1 MNDLARRAAAGAL
14 LLALAACSG
23 GAGGGLQSGVNPLPM
38 TARHRAHAP
47 SKQLV
52 YVASDYSS
60 TGAVYVYSAKGQA
73 QKPIATITNGIATP
87 GGLAVD
93 ASGNL
98 YVANAS
104 NNTVTVYAP
113 GQTTPSATYSQGIS
127 TPMDVAVGNDGTV
140 YVANETGGGSYSG
153 SISEYPSGSMTPN
166 ATILLANEY
175 AFAVALDSS
184 NALYVSWFS
193 LSSFGVEIYK
203 YPTEGSTNGANLN
216 LDLPTYAFPAYALAF
231 DHSGNLVVPYERL
244 DHKPP
249 KYLAIFPPGAT
260 EPKKKINMGGL
271 MDVVMGLAFPTSGSK
286 LFYVSTSND
295 HEWVQLTYPKA
306 IPRDVVNVGSPAGL
320 ALSP

>member
-23 GAGGGLQSGVNPLPM
+23 GTGAGPQSGLNPLPM
-38 TARHRAHAP
+38 TAHHRAFAHT
-47 SKQLV
+47 KQLV

-73 QKPIATITNGIATP
+73 QKPIATITDGIATP
-87 GGLAVD
+87 QGLAVD
-93 ASGNL
+93 SSGNL
-98 YVANAS
+98 YVANS
-104 NNTVTVYAP
+104 GSNTVTVYPP

-127 TPMDVAVGNDGTV
+127 TPFDVAVGNDGTV
-140 YVANETGGGSYSG
+140 YVANETGGASYSG
-153 SISEYPSGSMTPN
+153 SVTEYPSGSMTPS
-166 ATILLANEY
+166 ATIQLANDY

-193 LSSFGVEIYK
+193 LSSYGIEIYK

-244 DHKPP
+244 DHNPP
-249 KYLAIFPPGAT
+249 KYLAVFPPGAKT
-260 EPKKKINMGGL
+260 PKKKINMGGL
-271 MDVVMGLAFPTSGSK
+271 MDVVTGMAFPSSGK
-286 LFYVSTSND
+286 LLYVATAND
-295 HEWVQLTYPKA
+295 HEWLELTYPKA